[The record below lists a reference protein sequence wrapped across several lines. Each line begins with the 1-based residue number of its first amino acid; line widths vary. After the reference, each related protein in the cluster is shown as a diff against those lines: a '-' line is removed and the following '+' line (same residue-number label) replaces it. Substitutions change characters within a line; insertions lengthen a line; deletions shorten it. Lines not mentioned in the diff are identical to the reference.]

1 MVAAGLAVL
10 AAGLALFT
18 TAGATSS
25 YPHFVVGM
33 VIMSA
38 GLGLAMA
45 PTTQA
50 VMQALPPA
58 MTGIGSAITNT
69 TRNIGA
75 VLGVAV
81 AGSVATS
88 LYTGSM
94 SAAPVPAGP
103 LGTAAR
109 QSVGA
114 AATIARHLP
123 GRGGQDLLTM
133 AAHAFVHGADVGAW
147 IAAAVALAAIP
158 VAVTRLPR
166 RTVSG

>member
-1 MVAAGLAVL
+1 MWP
-10 AAGLALFT
+10 AGLALFT
-18 TAGATSS
+18 TAGAGSG
-25 YPHFVVGM
+25 YPHFLIGM
-33 VIMSA
+33 VVMCA

-50 VMQALPPA
+50 VMMVLPPA
-58 MTGIGSAITNT
+58 KTGIGSAITNT

-81 AGSVATS
+81 AGSVASS

-94 SAAPVPAGP
+94 SGAPVPPGP
-103 LGTAAR
+103 LGAAAR

-123 GRGGQDLLTM
+123 GSGGRDLL
-133 AAHAFVHGADVGAW
+133 AVASQAFVHGADVGAW

-158 VAVTRLPR
+158 VAVTRLPGR
-166 RTVSG
+166 GAS